1 MSRMSEI
8 HMEITE
14 RLADGDAPEDIV
26 TYLMVAYAIDSDT
39 AWHFVNDLIEPAFNE
54 SMDGDFDSAMSSA
67 GFGTDEDYGYFGGDD
82 E

>member
-14 RLADGDAPEDIV
+14 RLAEGDAPEDIV

-39 AWHFVNDLIEPAFNE
+39 AWHFVNDLVE
-54 SMDGDFDSAMSSA
+54 SNYNDIGGETDDGWALQSA
-67 GFGTDEDYGYFGGDD
+67 GFGTDEDYGFYGD